1 VPSSHRLAV
10 LALVV
15 PLALA
20 ACSSGTGGGTTS
32 PTSSSPVSPT
42 GSSSPTDSG
51 SGSTTG
57 SSTPT
62 GTASVSPSAGGSTSP
77 GGSTPTP
84 PRPEG
89 NPSTVAP
96 PPSASGVQGVSVVYT
111 PTTAAKGQKVSIL
124 ATTDAS
130 LAGKPVYIVKMN
142 DGAPRVISTGSVVG
156 SAGLAKTYAVLQ
168 RTGVLKLVIP
178 AKPLTGKP
186 DAVGSYPL
194 DPSATLLAQS
204 AEFTVTIA

>member
-1 VPSSHRLAV
+1 VPSSHRLAA

-42 GSSSPTDSG
+42 GSSSPTDPG
-51 SGSTTG
+51 SGSP
-57 SSTPT
+57 STSPT
-62 GTASVSPSAGGSTSP
+62 GTASVSPSVGGSTSP
-77 GGSTPTP
+77 GGSSPTP

-96 PPSASGVQGVSVVYT
+96 PPASGRTGVTVIYT

-130 LAGKPVYIVKMN
+130 LAGKPLYIVKMN

-168 RTGVLKLVIP
+168 RTGVLTLVIP

-186 DAVGSYPL
+186 DSVGSYPL
-194 DPSATLLAQS
+194 DPTATLLAQS
-204 AEFTVTIA
+204 AEFTVTVA